1 MSAVATAV
9 VGGAVIGGYMSSQAS
24 KKAAKTAADAQTQ
37 SAELASAEQQRQFD
51 AVQAL
56 LKPYVDS
63 GNSSLTAQMN
73 MLGLN
78 GNAAQQDSIN
88 EIKNSSQFAQL
99 NAQGQDAILQN
110 ASATGGL
117 RSGNTNAALAQFS
130 PALLNQLIQQ
140 RYANLSGITS
150 LGQNAAAMTG
160 NAGMQTGN
168 SIAANLN
175 QAGAAAAGSALA
187 AGKADAQMWSGVGN
201 SVGMLGGMYA
211 SGTWKGF

>member
-37 SAELASAEQQRQFD
+37 SAELATEERRRQFD
-51 AVQAL
+51 AVQEL
-56 LKPYVDS
+56 LKPYSDA
-63 GNSSLTAQMN
+63 GKNSLGVQQDL
-73 MLGLN
+73 LGLN
-78 GNAAQQDSIN
+78 GYGNQSEA
-88 EIKNSSQFAQL
+88 IKLIENSPEMQAYL
-99 NAQGQDAILQN
+99 ALGENAILQN

-117 RSGNTNAALAQFS
+117 RGGNVQAVLAKFRPQLLAQM
-130 PALLNQLIQQ
+130 IQQ
-140 RYANLSGITS
+140 KFTNLGGITS

-168 SIAANLN
+168 AIAANLN

-187 AGKADAQMWSGVGN
+187 AGKADAQMWSGIGN

>member
-9 VGGAVIGGYMSSQAS
+9 VGGAVIGGYMASEAS
-24 KKAAKTAADAQTQ
+24 KDAAETAADAQTQ
-37 SAELASAEQQRQFD
+37 SASMASAEQQRQFD
-51 AVQAL
+51 AVKEL
-56 LKPYVDS
+56 LAPYAKA
-63 GNSSLTAQMN
+63 GENSLGVQQDL
-73 MLGLN
+73 LGLN
-78 GNAAQQDSIN
+78 GYGNQSEA
-88 EIKNSSQFAQL
+88 IKLIENSPEMQAYL
-99 NAQGQDAILQN
+99 AQGENAILQN

-117 RSGNTNAALAQFS
+117 RGGNVQAALAKFRPQ
-130 PALLNQLIQQ
+130 LLAQMIQQ
-140 RYANLSGITS
+140 KYANLGGITS

-168 SIAANLN
+168 AIAANLN

-187 AGKADAQMWSGVGN
+187 AGKADAQMWSGIGN